1 VIRNLYPR
9 LSILLSLLVLIVGCG
24 NSNETARKQLK
35 EKISIEDFCKLQ
47 KEIVDIGMMN
57 YYDLIKN
64 KKTTDAVKEL
74 EKYRR
79 EVDTVL
85 KKHDLDLKT
94 LIKYKRVFNREIESY
109 LTRNPEM
116 NWNASPEQMEF
127 NNLFS
132 GFLKRSLGLE

>member
-1 VIRNLYPR
+1 MIRNLY
-9 LSILLSLLVLIVGCG
+9 LSLTIIICLPVLIAGCG
-24 NSNETARKQLK
+24 DSKEAARKQLQ

-74 EKYRR
+74 EKYRK

-94 LIKYKRVFNREIESY
+94 LINYKRVFNREIENY
-109 LTRNPEM
+109 LSRNPEM

-132 GFLKRSLGLE
+132 GFLKRSLGLK